1 MSDYQQL
8 SEAELREYVKRHPED
23 EDAFQYYL
31 SIVRAKPGVLVTTE
45 EEALAEFKKRL
56 ASETIKNDEYEQAL
70 YAARIFSEY
79 KHKNIGC
86 WLVEKNIFERIQFG
100 ETPPMYKGCS
110 NHQTGVREKV
120 KIVSGDNGY
129 HEYSVDDA
137 VLIARMLEQLGKPTN
152 G

>member
-56 ASETIKNDEYEQAL
+56 ASEPIKNDEYEQAL

-79 KHKNIGC
+79 KHKGISC
-86 WLVEKNIFERIQFG
+86 WFVEKLTLERVRFG
-100 ETPPMYKGCS
+100 DVPAMFRNSSTHE
-110 NHQTGVREKV
+110 TGVSEKI
-120 KIVSGDNGY
+120 KIVSGGSGY
-129 HEYSVDDA
+129 DQYSADDA
-137 VLIARMLEQLGKPTN
+137 VLIAEMLIQKDATEEQ
-152 G
+152 